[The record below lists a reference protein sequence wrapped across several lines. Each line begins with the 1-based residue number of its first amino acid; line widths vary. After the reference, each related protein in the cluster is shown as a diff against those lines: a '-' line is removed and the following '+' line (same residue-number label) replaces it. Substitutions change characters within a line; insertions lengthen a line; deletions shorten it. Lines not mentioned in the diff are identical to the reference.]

1 MRDYPYSATGV
12 GRWTT
17 TSETAYSG
25 YAAKKRFD
33 RRRNNTSCF
42 YSMQLV
48 IASNR
53 SNASP
58 QRRGEG
64 GEEVGPMS
72 CESERRMADQRYE
85 HVIADVESTR
95 LETKNSEQLHPCG
108 GAEISR
114 NLYYREFR

>member
-1 MRDYPYSATGV
+1 
-12 GRWTT
+12 
-17 TSETAYSG
+17 
-25 YAAKKRFD
+25 
-33 RRRNNTSCF
+33 
-42 YSMQLV
+42 MQLV